1 MTHSFLC
8 EPEGSRSRARPK
20 PQAFSLAPTRAGA
33 PRCALRRAPRGAR
46 AAYTLVEMLVVLTI
60 ISLILGLV
68 GPRVLNYLGESRVK
82 TTRLQIESFA
92 SALDLFY
99 IDVGRYPSSSEGLAA
114 LVRRPS
120 GVDIWSGPYVKG
132 GRLPNDPWGKPY
144 IYRFPVDHVPPYAI
158 VSLGS
163 DGQEG
168 GAGAAADISNVEH

>member
-1 MTHSFLC
+1 MTFVSC
-8 EPEGSRSRARPK
+8 SSAASAR
-20 PQAFSLAPTRAGA
+20 
-33 PRCALRRAPRGAR
+33 CLRHASPG
-46 AAYTLVEMLVVLTI
+46 YTLVEMLVVLTI

-82 TTRLQIESFA
+82 TAHLQIESFA

-114 LVRRPS
+114 LVQRPS
-120 GVDIWSGPYVKG
+120 GVDVWTGPYVKG
-132 GRLPNDPWGKPY
+132 GRVPNDPWGKPY
-144 IYRFPVDHVPPYAI
+144 LYRFPVDHVPPYEI

-168 GAGAAADISNVEH
+168 GVGTAADISNVEH